1 MILKDEQDAAAIGEK
16 LAARLQNGDIVTFQG
31 PLGVGKTTLVRAI
44 LHALGHEGEVPSP
57 SFALVQPYDRLDP
70 PVLHADLYRLEDP
83 DELLEIGLDEDPRAI
98 QLIEWPERAE
108 EGAFA
113 RALALRLTFEPD
125 GETRRLT
132 WSVPLAWEG
141 RWP

>member
-1 MILKDEQDAAAIGEK
+1 LE
-16 LAARLQNGDIVTFQG
+16 G
-31 PLGVGKTTLVRAI
+31 PLGVGKTTLVRFV
-44 LHALGHEGEVPSP
+44 LHALGHEGQVPSP

-70 PVLHADLYRLEDP
+70 PVLHADLYRLVDP
-83 DELLEIGLDEDPRAI
+83 EELLEIGLEDDPRAI
-98 QLIEWPERAE
+98 QLVEWPDRAG
-108 EGAFA
+108 EGAFS
-113 RALALRLTFEPD
+113 RALALRLAFEPD

>member
-1 MILKDEQDAAAIGEK
+1 MILADEQAAGAIGAK
-16 LAARLQNGDIVTFQG
+16 LAAKLQSGDIVTLEG
-31 PLGVGKTTLVRAI
+31 PLGVGKTTLVRAV
-44 LHALGHEGEVPSP
+44 LHALGHQGEVPSP

-83 DELLEIGLDEDPRAI
+83 EELLEIGLDEDPRAI
-98 QLIEWPERAE
+98 QLVEWPERAGA
-108 EGAFA
+108 GAFPT
-113 RALALRLTFEPD
+113 ALALRLTFEPD

-132 WSVPLAWEG
+132 WELPLAWEG